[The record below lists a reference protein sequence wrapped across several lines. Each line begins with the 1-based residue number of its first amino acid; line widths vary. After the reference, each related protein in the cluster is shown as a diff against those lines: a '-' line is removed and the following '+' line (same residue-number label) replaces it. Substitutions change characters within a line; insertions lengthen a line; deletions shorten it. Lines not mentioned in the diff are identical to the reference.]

1 MRSLILFLPILFA
14 WFICSCRSSR
24 SSEAR
29 TTGSSALTGDF
40 HQLSKDS
47 ADFFSFVTSTR
58 EADIFGVRFEFY
70 PPDSVR
76 PSDRPALKS
85 LTVDKIKGKENTQAV
100 TSAETRASVEES
112 AAVDAESSL
121 SSQTAEEHK
130 ADVLRPPAWLF
141 VAVALALALV
151 AGFFWLR
158 RISGRI

>member
-1 MRSLILFLPILFA
+1 M
-14 WFICSCRSSR
+14 
-24 SSEAR
+24 
-29 TTGSSALTGDF
+29 
-40 HQLSKDS
+40 
-47 ADFFSFVTSTR
+47 
-58 EADIFGVRFEFY
+58 
-70 PPDSVR
+70 
-76 PSDRPALKS
+76 
-85 LTVDKIKGKENTQAV
+85 